1 MPSPADLVTVG
12 RVGKPHGI
20 DGGFFVEDPSE
31 RKDTFAVG
39 AVLLADREP
48 ATVVAFRRG
57 SGGRPVI
64 RLDRVVERGTELAVP
79 RDSLPELPAE
89 EGEYYVFQLVGL
101 SVEQEDG
108 RLLGRVREVLEYPA
122 NDVLELDSGLS
133 LPLVEACVRS
143 VDVEGKRIVIAPGF
157 ADPEWAD
164 PE

>member
-1 MPSPADLVTVG
+1 MIEADLVSVG
-12 RVGKPHGI
+12 RVGRPHGV

-31 RKDTFAVG
+31 RDETFALG
-39 AVLLADREP
+39 AVLLAGGEP

-64 RLDRVVERGTELAVP
+64 RLNRAVDRGAELAVP

-89 EGEYYVFQLVGL
+89 EGEFYAFELIGL

-108 RLLGRVREVLEYPA
+108 RQLGRVREVLQYPA
-122 NDVLELDSGLS
+122 NDVLELESGLS

-143 VDVEGKRIVIAPGF
+143 VDVEGGRIVVASGF
-157 ADPEWAD
+157 ADPE
-164 PE
+164 